1 MHGLA
6 VYVKKGLSFAHDL
19 SIENWWEFLIMLSA
33 ALLHL
38 VFYILFLYQSPT
50 FCLCKMFDA
59 VLSNIEEILSVN
71 PSAKAFVFWD
81 LMLTVRTCWII
92 LVELTDMVSGY
103 LFSFLSQTTLLRLSI
118 FLLRSISVIL
128 TGQHFWISFSLLT
141 VLFVLHSSILGKSW
155 SFCCFS
161 FS

>member
-1 MHGLA
+1 
-6 VYVKKGLSFAHDL
+6 
-19 SIENWWEFLIMLSA
+19 MLSA

-38 VFYILFLYQSPT
+38 VFCILFLYQSPS
-50 FCLCKMFDA
+50 FCLCKIFDA

-81 LMLTVRTCWII
+81 LLLTIRTCWII
-92 LVELTDMVSGY
+92 LVELTDMMNCY
-103 LFSFLSQTTLLRLSI
+103 RFFLFQTTLLRLST

-141 VLFVLHSSILGKSW
+141 LVFVLHSSILGKSW
-155 SFCCFS
+155 SFCCFI